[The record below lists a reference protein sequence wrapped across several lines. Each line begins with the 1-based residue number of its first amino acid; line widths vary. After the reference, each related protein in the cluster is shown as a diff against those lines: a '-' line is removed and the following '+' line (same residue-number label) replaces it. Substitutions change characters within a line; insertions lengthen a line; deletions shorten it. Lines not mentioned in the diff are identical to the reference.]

1 MSIGEFEKSFDI
13 SKIILRNERKNVK
26 IEYLIDR
33 VFQLLISCCGGKI
46 NGS

>member
-13 SKIILRNERKNVK
+13 SKIILKNEQKNVK

-33 VFQLLISCCGGKI
+33 VFLTSYKLLWRKD
-46 NGS
+46 